1 MHICNGNRRK
11 ELSLVF
17 VWDQEKANLNTKK
30 HGMTFE
36 EASSAFG
43 DPLSLTVPDP
53 DHSSGEK
60 RYILIGE
67 TLGGKLVVV
76 AHTERRSTIR
86 IISARAATKRER
98 RTYEER

>member
-1 MHICNGNRRK
+1 
-11 ELSLVF
+11 LSLVF
-17 VWDQEKANLNTKK
+17 VWDQEKANLNIKK
-30 HGMTFE
+30 HGIAFE

-43 DPLSLTVPDP
+43 DPLSLTAADP
-53 DHSSGEK
+53 DHSKGEK

-86 IISARAATKRER
+86 IISARAATRHER
-98 RTYEER
+98 RTYEEH